1 MPDALLPVLV
11 VSGENGQSKEVQLR
25 VPPGTTLRNALEQA
39 RATEDF
45 ADLRLERC
53 RHGIFG
59 VERPADTVLRAG
71 DRVEIYRPLKVN
83 PREARRRRAR
93 ARDQD

>member
-11 VSGENGQSKEVQLR
+11 VSAENGQSKEVQLR

-45 ADLRLERC
+45 ADLRLSLI
-53 RHGIFG
+53 HI
-59 VERPADTVLRAG
+59 
-71 DRVEIYRPLKVN
+71 
-83 PREARRRRAR
+83 
-93 ARDQD
+93 